1 MVKVSSW
8 GRLSAELHNV
18 HYLSTSQD
26 LDKSDGLAIAYG
38 MGRSYG
44 DECLNPAGKLWNT
57 TSLDNFISF
66 DQASGVLRCQAGVQL
81 YTINQLTIPRG
92 WMLAVTPGTQFV
104 TVGGAVAN
112 DVHGKNH
119 HMYGSFG
126 HHVLGLTL
134 QRSSGEIIICS
145 PISNKEWFEATLAGF
160 GMTGIILEVTLQLK
174 NVDGPWLDT
183 ETIPFSNLTEFYQI
197 SDASEKE
204 WEYTVSWID
213 CTSKAGIKGLFMRG
227 NNANAIS
234 KPLPKSKKLNVPF
247 IMPFSLV
254 NQLSL
259 KPFNTLYY
267 YLNCLKAKKQVAHYE
282 SFFYPLDNIRN
293 WNLIYGKKGFFQ
305 YQAVIPHHNRLD
317 AIDAMLKQIAK
328 VNMGSFLAVLK
339 TFGDV
344 KPTGLMSF
352 PIYGATLALDFSNGG
367 ERTLKLFSNL
377 DAILREAKGR
387 IYLAK
392 DARMPKELFEAGYPR
407 LQEFLAYRDP
417 GISSA
422 LSRRLIGS

>member
-8 GRLSAELHNV
+8 GRLSAYQHDV
-18 HYLSTSQD
+18 HYLSASQSLDRTS
-26 LDKSDGLAIAYG
+26 GLGVAYG
-38 MGRSYG
+38 IGRSYG
-44 DECLNPAGKLWNT
+44 DECLNPNGKLWNT
-57 TSLDNFISF
+57 TLLDNFISF
-66 DQASGVLRCQAGVQL
+66 DQVTGVLRCQAGVQL
-81 YTINQLTIPRG
+81 HTINQLTIPRG

-126 HHVLGLTL
+126 HHVLELTL
-134 QRSSGEIIICS
+134 QRTSGEIIICS
-145 PISNKEWFEATLAGF
+145 QRSNKEWFEATVAGF
-160 GMTGIILEVTLQLK
+160 GMTGVILEVTLQLK

-183 ETIPFSNLTEFYQI
+183 ETIPFSNLTEFYQL

-213 CTSKAGIKGLFMRG
+213 CTSKTGTKGLLMRG
-227 NNANAIS
+227 NNAKGIV
-234 KPLPKSKKLNVPF
+234 KPLPKGKKLNVPF
-247 IMPFSLV
+247 ALPFSLV

-267 YLNCLKAKKQVAHYE
+267 QLNSLKQKKQVAHYE

-305 YQAVIPHHNRLD
+305 YQAAIPHHDRFD
-317 AIDAMLKQIAK
+317 AVDAMLKQIAK

-344 KPTGLMSF
+344 KPAGLMSF
-352 PIYGATLALDFSNGG
+352 PMHGATLALDFSNGG
-367 ERTLKLFSNL
+367 ERTLKLFSSL
-377 DAILREAKGR
+377 DAIVREAKGR

-392 DARMPKELFEAGYPR
+392 DACMPKELFEEGYPR
-407 LQEFLAYRDP
+407 LQEFLAYRDA

>member
-8 GRLSAELHNV
+8 GRLSAYQHDV
-18 HYLSTSQD
+18 HYLSTSQN
-26 LDKSDGLAIAYG
+26 LGRTSGLGIAYG

-44 DECLNPAGKLWNT
+44 DECLNPNGKLWNT
-57 TSLDNFISF
+57 TLLDNFISF
-66 DQASGVLRCQAGVQL
+66 DQATGVLRCQAGVQL
-81 YTINQLTIPRG
+81 LTINQLTIPRG

-126 HHVLGLTL
+126 HHVLELTL
-134 QRSSGEIIICS
+134 QRTSGEIIICS
-145 PISNKEWFEATLAGF
+145 QRSNKEWFEATVAGF
-160 GMTGIILEVTLQLK
+160 GMTGVILEVALQLK

-183 ETIPFSNLTEFYQI
+183 ETIPFSNLTEFYQL

-213 CTSKAGIKGLFMRG
+213 CTSKTGAKGLLMRG
-227 NNANAIS
+227 NNAKGIV
-234 KPLPKSKKLNVPF
+234 KPQPKSKKLNVPF
-247 IMPFSLV
+247 ALPFSLV

-267 YLNCLKAKKQVAHYE
+267 HLNCLKQRKQVAHYE

-305 YQAVIPHHNRLD
+305 YQAAIPHHDRFD
-317 AIDAMLKQIAK
+317 AVDAMLKQIAK

-339 TFGDV
+339 TFGNV
-344 KPTGLMSF
+344 KPAGLMSF
-352 PIYGATLALDFSNGG
+352 PIHGATLALDFSNGD
-367 ERTLKLFSNL
+367 ERTLKLFSSL
-377 DAILREAKGR
+377 DAIVREAKGR

-392 DARMPKELFEAGYPR
+392 DACMPKELFEEGYPR
-407 LQEFLAYRDP
+407 LQEFLAYRDA